1 MKNLLFAP
9 LLLLIS
15 CTGTK
20 LMVSKN
26 AVDTGKVVE
35 IERKGI
41 LSVGGFPAI
50 IRIDDEKVGS
60 IWGWGKLIIP
70 VKEGS
75 HSVKIKIFPYSKKYT
90 LLVNQE
96 EISYLSFRP
105 IPFGIKL
112 LEANKW
118 TK

>member
-20 LMVSKN
+20 LVVSNN
-26 AVDTGKVVE
+26 AADSGKVVE

-41 LSVGGFPAI
+41 LSIGGFPAI
-50 IRIDDEKVGS
+50 IRIDEEKVGS
-60 IWGWGKLIIP
+60 IWGLSKLIIP

-75 HSVKIKIFPYSKKYT
+75 HTVKIKIFPYSKKYT
-90 LLVNQE
+90 LLVSQE
-96 EISYLSFRP
+96 DISYLSFIP

-112 LEANKW
+112 LDANK
-118 TK
+118 

>member
-20 LMVSKN
+20 LVVSNN
-26 AVDTGKVVE
+26 ATESGKVVE

-41 LSVGGFPAI
+41 LSIGGFPAI

-75 HSVKIKIFPYSKKYT
+75 HTVKIKIFPYSKKYT
-90 LLVNQE
+90 LLVSQE
-96 EISYLSFRP
+96 DISYLSFIP

-112 LEANKW
+112 LDASK
-118 TK
+118 